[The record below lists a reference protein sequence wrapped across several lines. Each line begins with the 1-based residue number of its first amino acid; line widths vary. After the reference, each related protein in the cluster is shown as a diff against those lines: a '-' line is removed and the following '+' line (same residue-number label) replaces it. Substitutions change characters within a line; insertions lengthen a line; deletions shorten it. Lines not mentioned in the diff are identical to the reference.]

1 MSIDL
6 FTEEALKKLTN
17 SLLEKGKYSFEEIF
31 SVICYFL
38 KFQSWVIFEKSFCVT
53 FLRVVTSCLDKKS
66 IVLRA

>member
-38 KFQSWVIFEKSFCVT
+38 KFQS
-53 FLRVVTSCLDKKS
+53 
-66 IVLRA
+66 